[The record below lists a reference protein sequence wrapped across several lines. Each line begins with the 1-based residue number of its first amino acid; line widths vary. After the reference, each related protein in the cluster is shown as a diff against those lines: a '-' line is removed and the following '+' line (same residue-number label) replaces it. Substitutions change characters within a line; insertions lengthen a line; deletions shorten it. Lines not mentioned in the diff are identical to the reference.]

1 MTVLLDHNCT
11 HRRGTST
18 TISLPASC
26 ERLPYSRTHSR
37 SPAHVCLSLRCVRSA
52 GSPCFHL
59 TPDSFFFFFFPLL
72 VRQDRMYG
80 TPEAYLKLPGFWCFV
95 FFPPPTSGKTRR
107 RACGLPL
114 RVARSALGKRVS
126 VASDTRRVFCTVRC
140 ARATPGKSTTIFR
153 TFCPRMSQALCSFMN
168 SHFTIL
174 EASLEKN
181 ACKKCTVC
189 DKRQQNYLLLRERD
203 TYHHSP

>member
-1 MTVLLDHNCT
+1 MHTPKGYIDDDLPSSIL
-11 HRRGTST
+11 RT
-18 TISLPASC
+18 TPLQSYTLTLAGA
-26 ERLPYSRTHSR
+26 RLPQPSVRTFCGFSVFSSHSGF
-37 SPAHVCLSLRCVRSA
+37 V
-52 GSPCFHL
+52 
-59 TPDSFFFFFFPLL
+59 FFFFFPLL

-203 TYHHSP
+203 TYHHSS